1 MSWEEIQHCGVA
13 LSGMG
18 RIRACTRVE
27 GVAIEYEMRHAFQER
42 TELRQLIDA
51 AGVIAEVDV

>member
-1 MSWEEIQHCGVA
+1 MPWEEIQHRGVA
-13 LSGMG
+13 LSGVG
-18 RIRACTRVE
+18 RIRAYARVE
-27 GVAIEYEMRHAFQER
+27 CIAIEYEMRHAIQER